1 MAGTLDDLANEIT
14 AAVKEYT
21 DDVTAGIEKEVNATS
36 KRVAK
41 GISTISPKKSGV
53 YAKGWTLKKESTTGS
68 TKNIVY
74 NKNKPSITH
83 LLENGHAKRGGGRV
97 AGKPHIRPVC
107 DRELPD
113 MVNRIKSIIRNGG

>member
-1 MAGTLDDLANEIT
+1 MASIDDLANEIT
-14 AAVKEYT
+14 SAVKEYT
-21 DDVTAGIEKEVNATS
+21 DDVTKGVEKEINSTS
-36 KRVAK
+36 RRVAK
-41 GISTISPKKSGV
+41 GISQLSPKKSGV
-53 YAKGWTLKKESTTGS
+53 YGKGWTVKKASENGTA
-68 TKNIVY
+68 KNIVH

>member
-41 GISTISPKKSGV
+41 GISSISPKKSGV
-53 YAKGWTLKKESTTGS
+53 YAKGWTLKKESTHGS

-107 DRELPD
+107 DLELPG
-113 MVNRIKSIIRNGG
+113 MVDRIKSIIRNGG